1 MAQPLCNTLQIHTKC
16 TSACP
21 AWLAECKDMFSLF
34 TKEREP
40 APETVLPPAQRM
52 RAMDLPERMAF
63 RRELAE
69 QAVRDALRELGVAP
83 AQYRFRVMPL
93 DARHHRYLVTLD
105 VAADLAPRAA
115 GRVLQPF
122 EVEAWL
128 CRHAREHYAL
138 VFEGIYWRTGQEGPA
153 LARRP
158 APRPVAS
165 TMPQAWELVSEEE
178 KEALMEAIRAGT
190 GRPMLHVGELS
201 YSTDMAPLDG
211 PLTEP

>member
-1 MAQPLCNTLQIHTKC
+1 
-16 TSACP
+16 
-21 AWLAECKDMFSLF
+21 MFSLF
-34 TKEREP
+34 NKERGH

-52 RAMDLPERMAF
+52 RAMDLQERMAF

-69 QAVRDALRELGVAP
+69 QAVREVLRELGVAP

-105 VAADLAPRAA
+105 VAADLAPRTA

-128 CRHAREHYAL
+128 CRHALEHYAL
-138 VFEGIYWRTGQEGPA
+138 VFEGIYWRTRPEGA
-153 LARRP
+153 VLARRP

-165 TMPQAWELVSEEE
+165 VMPRAWELVSEEE
-178 KEALMEAIRAGT
+178 KEALMQAIRAGT
-190 GRPMLHVGELS
+190 ERPVLHVGDLA

-211 PLTEP
+211 PVTKP